1 MSKEEG
7 PRFKYRGMTNVM
19 DSLLNVP
26 PNSHT
31 VLVYP
36 NLKTIREIYRKYIL
50 MIGQKG
56 TEMFIILPYYETVED
71 VKRNLFVDDNK
82 YLETYERMLKDGSL
96 IIRDC
101 HAILNEDIKTIPN
114 SLGDCPSKVRAI
126 VNFLNEMLTH
136 ATKIGKDTVSAWID
150 TGTFH
155 NDESGHESLFD
166 YEQFIPLAFNDAVVK
181 QFCLYHQKD
190 FELKLSKLEA
200 AKVLDYNQR
209 RLMLL
214 NN

>member
-1 MSKEEG
+1 MPKED
-7 PRFKYRGMTNVM
+7 RRQFKYSGIIPVM
-19 DSLLNVP
+19 NSVLDTPS
-26 PNSHT
+26 NSHT

-50 MIGQKG
+50 MVRQKG

-71 VKRNLFVDDNK
+71 VKRNLIVDDQ
-82 YLETYERMLKDGSL
+82 YLETYEFMLKEGSL

-101 HAILNEDIKTIPN
+101 HAILNENIRTAPNFLRNCCSEVRTI
-114 SLGDCPSKVRAI
+114 AH
-126 VNFLNEMLTH
+126 FLNEMLKH
-136 ATKIGKDTVSAWID
+136 ARKIGKETVSVWID

-155 NDESGHESLFD
+155 NVESGHESLFD
-166 YEQFIPLAFNDAVVK
+166 YEQFIPLAFNGAVVK

-190 FELKLSKLEA
+190 FELKLSKSEEA
-200 AKVLDYNQR
+200 HVLDYHQR

>member
-26 PNSHT
+26 PDSHT

-36 NLKTIREIYRKYIL
+36 NLKTIREIYRIYIL

-101 HAILNEDIKTIPN
+101 HAILKEDIKTIPN
-114 SLGDCPSKVRAI
+114 SLRDCPSEVRAI
-126 VNFLNEMLTH
+126 VHFLNKMLTH

-200 AKVLDYNQR
+200 AKVLDYHQR